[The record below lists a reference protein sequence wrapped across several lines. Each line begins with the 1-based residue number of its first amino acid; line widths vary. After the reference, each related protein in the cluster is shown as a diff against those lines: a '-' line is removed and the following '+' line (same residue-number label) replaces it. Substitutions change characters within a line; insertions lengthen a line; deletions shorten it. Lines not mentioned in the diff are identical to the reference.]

1 MGTTSGAVLFLA
13 IGDEQRLGLPVDLK
27 RGVGHTARVEQIL
40 PLELL
45 LDRKTQEIV
54 AHVRFKKEARVFGQR
69 DGGFLLHVQ
78 MPGELPLD
86 PVLLGVLTP
95 KGKAFDGIVHMVG
108 NEPEAFAHAAFYA
121 SRIAWE
127 ARRGDAADAG
137 HVRQVHGTSYKW
149 KGFFLRIHAAC
160 IP

>member
-1 MGTTSGAVLFLA
+1 
-13 IGDEQRLGLPVDLK
+13 
-27 RGVGHTARVEQIL
+27 
-40 PLELL
+40 
-45 LDRKTQEIV
+45 
-54 AHVRFKKEARVFGQR
+54 
-69 DGGFLLHVQ
+69 

-108 NEPEAFAHAAFYA
+108 NRRGGRRSPPRHEDGQREQRNEPEAFAHAAFYA